1 MWGLGTPNEPSVRTG
16 FPMSS
21 GARGTGCAWGE
32 IVQESGQGAAL
43 NSGKQTLGPS
53 SLIGS
58 RL

>member
-1 MWGLGTPNEPSVRTG
+1 MGTPNEPSVRTG

-43 NSGKQTLGPS
+43 NPGKQTLGPS